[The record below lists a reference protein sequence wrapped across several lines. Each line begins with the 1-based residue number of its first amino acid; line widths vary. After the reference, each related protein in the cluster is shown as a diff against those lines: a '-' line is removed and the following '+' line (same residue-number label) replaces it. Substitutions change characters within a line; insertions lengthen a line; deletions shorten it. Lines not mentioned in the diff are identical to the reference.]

1 MTADISRATECN
13 LILQIHRGQQQ
24 QASLGLTSIKTVRS
38 TTQPAT
44 TTITTT
50 TLLLPP
56 KPLPQT
62 KKHKNNT
69 W

>member
-13 LILQIHRGQQQ
+13 LILQIHRGQQR

-44 TTITTT
+44 TTI
-50 TLLLPP
+50 
-56 KPLPQT
+56 
-62 KKHKNNT
+62 
-69 W
+69 